1 MNIGL
6 GLCGALT
13 AGLYL
18 AYGKKGTLP
27 ALLTGATGVGLYAL
41 YEHMLSTTH
50 ISNPNGQTMAQ
61 QAIMG
66 QPGQPGQPGS
76 DGTPGMPGIGGSGGA
91 GGSAVGG
98 IGGAG
103 GAGGVGGSGY
113 YESIRKPDYRP
124 IIGDTSAGYDSM

>member
-1 MNIGL
+1 ME
-6 GLCGALT
+6 LT

-61 QAIMG
+61 QVIMG

-98 IGGAG
+98 IGG
-103 GAGGVGGSGY
+103 VG
-113 YESIRKPDYRP
+113 EQAVLEEVDIMNPLENQTIDP
-124 IIGDTSAGYDSM
+124 L